1 MIYLCSHEYT
11 TEYYLLAGPCLC
23 SEDYSSRNIHCHHPS
38 VSEFWYTLES
48 YTVGILA
55 SGLRE
60 ELREEKMAQVGEK
73 DGGQSIV

>member
-1 MIYLCSHEYT
+1 M
-11 TEYYLLAGPCLC
+11 
-23 SEDYSSRNIHCHHPS
+23 
-38 VSEFWYTLES
+38 VSEYWYTLES

-73 DGGQSIV
+73 DRGQSIV